1 MFLNHDFCP
10 PVPATP
16 TERKAIC
23 LATNWLFIVSI
34 CFSFFSRFFPFFSR
48 PPSSGLRNN
57 RTRIHKNLF
66 VAMVIQV
73 VIRLT
78 VYIDQAI
85 IRSGGKKGNE
95 SSRQGIDNTVSKYG
109 TTAADTGFGQIF
121 KVQSTPHNCT
131 ILSGQIRL
139 NTQQTLEHGRWR
151 RVCNRPLQCRPLP

>member
-1 MFLNHDFCP
+1 MFLNHDAHYYFCP
-10 PVPATP
+10 FPGNTDRTKSDLSCNELVIH
-16 TERKAIC
+16 RF
-23 LATNWLFIVSI
+23 NLF
-34 CFSFFSRFFPFFSR
+34 FFFSRFFPSSH
-48 PPSSGLRNN
+48 PSSGLRNN

-109 TTAADTGFGQIF
+109 SRRQ
-121 KVQSTPHNCT
+121 
-131 ILSGQIRL
+131 L
-139 NTQQTLEHGRWR
+139 TLTLGKYLKY
-151 RVCNRPLQCRPLP
+151 NRPRTIAPSFPVKSG